1 MAEKKTKN
9 VSSIPINQESKV
21 PTKISAS
28 AFDDDDRHFDTSL
41 AADES
46 ARSSRH
52 GADALES
59 ELNPKFGTST
69 LSKSAPLTEKV
80 AAALNEQLNSEENG
94 VTNGNASTDKDSE
107 APSSEHSDELATSS
121 GSIEYADMSTSSSS
135 WARYAQTYFQAKG
148 CHSYSCS
155 LLQQPL
161 LPKKDKADHLASL
174 ASWLTILRIMGDIPD
189 ADVGD
194 SLAVAGTAPPVVS
207 TVREYFQR
215 KYTKKDVDDAQKRYS
230 ELFKDPAHSGVTGIP
245 FLPDRSGGMLDKVQY
260 VTALGIYR
268 PEIRDELYCQ
278 ICRQLTNNPSR
289 NSTVRGWVLISL
301 FAGSFAP
308 TEKFASCFLQ
318 FLKDSSPVFAEKVER
333 LVRRTFISGTRGFPP
348 SWLEF
353 QAAKNGKPILIPI
366 ALMNNH
372 RMLVTAD
379 SVTTVQELCHQIC
392 DRIGIT
398 DDSGFSV
405 YITLMQR
412 ISCLG
417 HGLHR
422 IMDAV
427 AECEQNTKQMGM
439 RESSSAWRLYFR
451 KEYFVPWHISKLD
464 EISTELVY
472 HQVMRGISVGEYKC
486 DKEELLVLM
495 AAQRFFCES
504 QDSME
509 KMDLTSFLKSWLP
522 EESQKAKDMGY
533 WEEQVKKA
541 LREEFPK
548 GKKVTP
554 ESLRADIVTYAK
566 NKWHCQFSRFYDAS
580 KVVGPAMT
588 LQNGIV
594 GVNSKQID
602 IMDEKEN
609 VRNHLTFIEL
619 ASISKARHC
628 TTITTLSKEEYIIH
642 TNHAEDLHS
651 HLTAFLEGLK
661 LKSKYAVVVQDS
673 SQYEGAIGVNVTKGD
688 LIVLDGPYENYID
701 ADIMTGMCKRTDK
714 ISRMPRDLLYILP
727 TIEEPA
733 ADTMGMLAMQL
744 KKDASVFTNISTNER
759 EEHTLE
765 AYSKIHFRPT
775 NDNTVT
781 KVLKQVSFRKEK
793 SSTIWQ
799 FSKDTIKKPLLRKTA
814 FKEELRATS
823 CRCFLAIQQYMGD
836 APNKERLSESE
847 IANTF
852 VINPAIRSRHIREEV
867 YCQLIKQLTNNPDK
881 ASVDKG
887 FKLLYFLTSTVS
899 PSYELTQQ
907 CEAFLKGNKHM
918 LAKICLDS
926 LRRTKEYGVRKCRDG
941 CRRYPPHPMEHEAF
955 SSSKQTISIKI
966 LFPFGDQETFDIVPT
981 IRVGSFRNQI
991 ANKIGL
997 AVAEDYGVFFG
1008 LKDRGSDLYSPSLA
1022 VLINARETEYFMD
1035 SLTHVERFW
1044 LQSSDP
1050 DTQGASNSTPKS
1062 QLTVFF
1068 MKKLWVDAVPGDE
1081 ATADVKFHF
1090 PQEVPNYL
1098 RGYHKCKLEEAVRLS
1113 SLLYTAQF
1121 EQDMSILK
1129 NLEGNLSLVIPMTMH
1144 TEKSSSEWKS
1154 MLENSL
1160 QANKNLKSEA
1170 AKIEFLKTLS
1180 TLPTYGSVFFE
1191 VKQRSVKTYPKHILL
1206 AVNKDGVIFL
1216 DASNKGILARYGYNK
1231 IPNWAYDENS
1241 FTLVVG
1247 ESSNAIKIYMETNV
1261 GHNLDDIV
1269 MCYVAWMMNKH
1280 IKKKP
1285 SAAGVTVG
1293 ESSC

>member
-1 MAEKKTKN
+1 MAERRSKNISNISVTK
-9 VSSIPINQESKV
+9 ERAV
-21 PTKISAS
+21 PSKISAS

-41 AADES
+41 AADETS
-46 ARSSRH
+46 NRTSIKRGSTSTDIA
-52 GADALES
+52 

-69 LSKSAPLTEKV
+69 LSKSAPIAEKV
-80 AAALNEQLNSEENG
+80 AAALNEQANAEENG
-94 VTNGNASTDKDSE
+94 LTNGNGSTDRDSE
-107 APSSEHSDELATSS
+107 GPSSIHSDEIASS
-121 GSIEYADMSTSSSS
+121 SSSFELSDPSSSSSS
-135 WARYAQTYFQAKG
+135 WAKFAQTYFQTKG

-155 LLQQPL
+155 SLQQPL
-161 LPKKDKADHLASL
+161 LPKKDRSDHLASL
-174 ASWLTILRIMGDIPD
+174 ASWVTILRIMGDLPD

-194 SLAVAGTAPPVVS
+194 TLAVAGTAPAVVT
-207 TVREYFQR
+207 TVREYFQK
-215 KYTKKDVDDAQKRYS
+215 KYTKKDIEETQKRYS
-230 ELFKDPAHSGVTGIP
+230 ELFKDPAHSGVTSIP
-245 FLPDRSGGMLDKVQY
+245 FLPERSGGMLDKVQY

-278 ICRQLTNNPSR
+278 VCRQLTNNPSR
-289 NSTVRGWVLISL
+289 NSTVRGWVLLSL

-308 TEKFASCFLQ
+308 SERLAPSFLQ

-451 KEYFVPWHISKLD
+451 KEYFVPWHNAKLD

-486 DKEELLVLM
+486 DKEEILVLM
-495 AAQRFFCES
+495 AAQRYFCES
-504 QDSME
+504 QDSFEPMN
-509 KMDLTSFLKSWLP
+509 LTSFLNSWLP
-522 EESQKAKDMGY
+522 EESKKAKDMAF

-541 LREEFPK
+541 IKEEFPK
-548 GKKVTP
+548 GKKVTA

-566 NKWHCQFSRFYDAS
+566 DKWHSQFSRFYDAS
-580 KVVGPAMT
+580 KVISPAMT

-609 VRNHLTFIEL
+609 ARNHLTFLEIGTV
-619 ASISKARHC
+619 SRTRNS
-628 TTITTLSKEEYIIH
+628 TTITTLSGEEYVMH
-642 TNHAEDLHS
+642 SNHSEDLHS
-651 HLTAFLEGLK
+651 HLTQFLEGLK
-661 LKSKYAVVVQDS
+661 RKSKYAVVVQDS
-673 SQYEGAIGVNVTKGD
+673 SQLEGAIGVNVAKGD
-688 LIVLDGPYENYID
+688 LVILDGPYENYID
-701 ADIMTGMCKRTDK
+701 ADIITGMCKRTDK
-714 ISRMPRDLLYILP
+714 ISVMPRDLLYILP
-727 TIEEPA
+727 TPDEPA
-733 ADTMGMLAMQL
+733 SDSMGMLTMQL
-744 KKDASVFTNISTNER
+744 KKDPTVFINLSASEKT
-759 EEHTLE
+759 EHTLE
-765 AYSKIHFRPT
+765 AYSKVHFRPT

-793 SSTIWQ
+793 SATPWQ
-799 FSKDTIKKPLLRKTA
+799 FSKDPIKKPLLRKTA
-814 FKEELRATS
+814 FKEELRSTS
-823 CRCFLAIQQYMGD
+823 CRCFLSIQQYMGD
-836 APNKERLSESE
+836 AINKDRLAESD
-847 IANTF
+847 IVNNYI
-852 VINPAIRSRHIREEV
+852 INPAIRSRHIREEV

-881 ASVDKG
+881 GSTEKG

-899 PSYELTQQ
+899 PSYELTQH
-907 CEAFLKGNKHM
+907 CEAFLRGNKHK

-926 LRRTKEYGVRKCRDG
+926 LRRTKEDG
-941 CRRYPPHPMEHEAF
+941 CRRYPPHTREHESF
-955 SSSKQTISIKI
+955 SYTTQKISIQI
-966 LFPFGDQETFDIVPT
+966 RFPFGEQQTFDIEPT
-981 IRVGSFRNQI
+981 ERVGSFRNMI
-991 ANKIGL
+991 ANKLGL
-997 AVAEDYGVFFG
+997 AVAEDYGIFFG
-1008 LKDRGSDLYSPSLA
+1008 LQDRGSNLYSSSLA

-1035 SLTHVERFW
+1035 ALTHVERFW
-1044 LQSSDP
+1044 LRQPEPISPGTSST
-1050 DTQGASNSTPKS
+1050 TQKVD
-1062 QLTVFF
+1062 LTIFF
-1068 MKKLWVDAVPGDE
+1068 MKKLWVDAVPGE
-1081 ATADVKFHF
+1081 EVLSDVEFHF

-1098 RGYHKCKLEEAVRLS
+1098 RGYHKCKMEETVKLS
-1113 SLLYTAQF
+1113 SLLYTAQHG
-1121 EQDMSILK
+1121 QDMTALK
-1129 NLEGNLSLVIPMTMH
+1129 NLEKDQSFLIPQTMH
-1144 TEKSSSEWKS
+1144 GEKPGKEWKS
-1154 MLENSL
+1154 LIESSL
-1160 QANKNLKSEA
+1160 QNYNSLKSED
-1170 AKIEFLKTLS
+1170 AKIEFLKILS

-1191 VKQRSVKTYPKHILL
+1191 VKQRSVKTYPKNILL

-1247 ESSNAIKIYMETNV
+1247 ESSSAVKIYLETNV

-1280 IKKKP
+1280 IKKRP

>member
-1 MAEKKTKN
+1 MAEKKSKN
-9 VSSIPINQESKV
+9 VSNIPVNRESTV
-21 PTKISAS
+21 PSKISAS
-28 AFDDDDRHFDTSL
+28 AFDDDDRHFDISLTADTST
-41 AADES
+41 
-46 ARSSRH
+46 RSSIR
-52 GADALES
+52 DVES

-80 AAALNEQLNSEENG
+80 AAALTEQLNSEENG
-94 VTNGNASTDKDSE
+94 VTNGNAGTDRDSE
-107 APSSEHSDELATSS
+107 APSSEHSDELAAS
-121 GSIEYADMSTSSSS
+121 GSSIEMADMSTNSSS
-135 WARYAQTYFQAKG
+135 WAKFAQAYFQVKG

-155 LLQQPL
+155 TLQQPL
-161 LPKKDKADHLASL
+161 LPKKEKSDHLASL
-174 ASWLTILRIMGDIPD
+174 ASWVTILRIMGDLPD

-194 SLAVAGTAPPVVS
+194 SLAVAGTSPPVVT

-215 KYTKKDVDDAQKRYS
+215 KYTKKDVDETQKRYS
-230 ELFKDPAHSGVTGIP
+230 ELFKDPAHSGISSIP

-260 VTALGIYR
+260 ATALGIYR

-278 ICRQLTNNPSR
+278 VCRQLTNNPSR
-289 NSTVRGWVLISL
+289 NSTVRGWVLLNL

-308 TEKFASCFLQ
+308 TEKFAPCFLQ

-451 KEYFVPWHISKLD
+451 KEYFVPWHNAKID

-486 DKEELLVLM
+486 DKEEVLVLM
-495 AAQRFFCES
+495 ATQRYFCES

-509 KMDLTSFLKSWLP
+509 SMNLTSFLKSWLP
-522 EESQKAKDMGY
+522 EESQKAKDMAG

-541 LREEFPK
+541 LKEEFPK
-548 GKKVTP
+548 DKKVTT
-554 ESLRADIVTYAK
+554 ESLRADIVTYARD
-566 NKWHCQFSRFYDAS
+566 KWHCQFSRFYDAS
-580 KVVGPAMT
+580 KVVSPAMT

-594 GVNSKQID
+594 GVNSKQINV
-602 IMDEKEN
+602 MDEKEN
-609 VRNHLTFIEL
+609 VQNHLTFIEI
-619 ASISKARHC
+619 ATVIRARNS
-628 TTITTLSKEEYIIH
+628 TTITTLSGEEYVIQS
-642 TNHAEDLHS
+642 NHSEDLHS
-651 HLTAFLEGLK
+651 HLTSFLEGLK
-661 LKSKYAVVVQDS
+661 RKSKYAVVVQDA
-673 SQYEGAIGVNVTKGD
+673 SQVEGAIGVNVAKGD
-688 LIVLDGPYENYID
+688 LVILEEPYENVME
-701 ADIMTGMCKRTDK
+701 ADIIMGICKRTDK
-714 ISRMPRDLLYILP
+714 LNVMPRDLLYILP
-727 TIEEPA
+727 TTEEPA
-733 ADTMGMLAMQL
+733 ADTMGMLTVQL
-744 KKDASVFTNISTNER
+744 KKDATVFINLSANER
-759 EEHTLE
+759 VEHTLE
-765 AYSKIHFRPT
+765 AYSKIYFRPT
-775 NDNTVT
+775 SDNTVT

-793 SSTIWQ
+793 ASTVWQ
-799 FSKDTIKKPLLRKTA
+799 FSKDPIKKPLLRKTA
-814 FKEELRATS
+814 YKEELRSTS

-836 APNKERLSESE
+836 APNKDRLPESD
-847 IANTF
+847 IANKY

-867 YCQLIKQLTNNPDK
+867 FCQLIKQLTNNPDI
-881 ASVDKG
+881 ASLDKG

-907 CEAFLKGNKHM
+907 CEAFLRGSKHI
-918 LAKICLDS
+918 LAKTCLDS
-926 LRRTKEYGVRKCRDG
+926 VRRTKEDG
-941 CRRYPPHPMEHEAF
+941 CRRYPPHEMEHQSF
-955 SSSKQTISIKI
+955 SSSNQTISIQM
-966 LFPFGDQETFDIVPT
+966 LFPYGDQQTFDIQPT
-981 IRVGSFRNQI
+981 MRVGTFRNI
-991 ANKIGL
+991 ISNTLEL
-997 AVAEDYGVFFG
+997 AVAEDYGIFFG
-1008 LKDRGSDLYSPSLA
+1008 LKDRGSDIYSSSLA

-1044 LQSSDP
+1044 LQPQDPSSP
-1050 DTQGASNSTPKS
+1050 GTSQSTTMSDLK
-1062 QLTVFF
+1062 VFF
-1068 MKKLWVDAVPGDE
+1068 MKKLWVDAIPGE
-1081 ATADVKFHF
+1081 EVTADVKFHF

-1098 RGYHKCKLEEAVRLS
+1098 RGYHKCKLEEVVKLS
-1113 SLLYTAQF
+1113 SFLYTAQF
-1121 EQDMSILK
+1121 GHDLSTLN
-1129 NLEGNLSLVIPMTMH
+1129 NLEENLSFLVPTTMH
-1144 TEKSSSEWKS
+1144 KDKTSKEWKS
-1154 MLENSL
+1154 LLETVVHS
-1160 QANKNLKSEA
+1160 NKDMKSED
-1170 AKIEFLKTLS
+1170 AKVEFLKLLY

-1191 VKQRSVKTYPKHILL
+1191 VKQRSVKTYPKNILL

-1216 DASNKGILARYGYNK
+1216 DSNTKGILARYGYNK
-1231 IPNWAYDENS
+1231 IPNWAYDETS

-1247 ESSNAIKIYMETNV
+1247 ESSSAIKIYMETNV
-1261 GHNLDDIV
+1261 GHNLDDII

-1280 IKKKP
+1280 IKKRP

-1293 ESSC
+1293 ESLC